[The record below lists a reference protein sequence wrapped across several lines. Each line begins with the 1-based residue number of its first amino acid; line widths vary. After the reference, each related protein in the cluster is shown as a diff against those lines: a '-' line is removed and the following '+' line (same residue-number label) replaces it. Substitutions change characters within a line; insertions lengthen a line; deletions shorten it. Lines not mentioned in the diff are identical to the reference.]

1 MWYCLGIKEDTRRKR
16 SSLDEL
22 VVIYCFGDGVKFHMI
37 HVVLS
42 GNNRRHT
49 LMELNVYVER

>member
-1 MWYCLGIKEDTRRKR
+1 MWYCLEIMEGTRRKR

-22 VVIYCFGDGVKFHMI
+22 VVIDCFWDGVEFHMI
-37 HVVLS
+37 RVVLS